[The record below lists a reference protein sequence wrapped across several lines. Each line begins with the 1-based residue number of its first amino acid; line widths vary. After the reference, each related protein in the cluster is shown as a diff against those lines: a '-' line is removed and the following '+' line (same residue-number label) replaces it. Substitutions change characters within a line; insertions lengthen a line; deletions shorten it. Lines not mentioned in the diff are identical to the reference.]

1 MIAVN
6 PTQKAAFSRS
16 DTVLSFQLKYK
27 LSDTDTAFYLGL
39 SEQSIRKY
47 KLSTKNKKQPSES
60 VIRLVNLLDYC
71 WTNGINPE
79 YF

>member
-6 PTQKAAFSRS
+6 PTLKTVSSGS
-16 DTVLSFQLKYK
+16 DIINSFQIKYK

-39 SEQSIRKY
+39 SEQSIKKY
-47 KLSTKNKKQPSES
+47 RRTTRTKKQPSES
-60 VIRLVNLLDYC
+60 VVRLAKLLDYC

>member
-6 PTQKAAFSRS
+6 PTQKAASNGS
-16 DTVLSFQLKYK
+16 TVVLEFQNKYN

-39 SEQSIRKY
+39 SEQSIKKY
-47 KLSTKNKKQPSES
+47 RRATKTKKQPSES
-60 VIRLVNLLDYC
+60 VVRLAKLLDYC

>member
-1 MIAVN
+1 MITARV
-6 PTQKAAFSRS
+6 PEKAAFSGS
-16 DTVLSFQLKYK
+16 EVVAAFQIKYS

-39 SEQSIRKY
+39 SEQSVRKY

-60 VIRLVNLLDYC
+60 VVRLTKLLDYC
-71 WTNGINPE
+71 WENGINPE

>member
-6 PTQKAAFSRS
+6 PTQKAASS
-16 DTVLSFQLKYK
+16 GSTVVLEFQNKYN

-39 SEQSIRKY
+39 SEQSIKKY
-47 KLSTKNKKQPSES
+47 RRATKTKKQPSES
-60 VIRLVNLLDYC
+60 VVRLAKLLDYC